1 MKTENIKKVIGVS
14 KRMERLYVVDVEV
27 DGKVVIDDWMVYS
40 GNQDWSLSNSEDL
53 FAFLQC
59 HFIGCNTE
67 EIVRVVA
74 DSVGDSFVGVE
85 KLSWFCPLLTP
96 VFGLMDVYVEL
107 RQP

>member
-14 KRMERLYVVDVEV
+14 KIMDCLYVVAVEV

-40 GNQDWSLSNSEDL
+40 GNQDWSSSNDEDR

-74 DSVGDSFVGVE
+74 DLVGDSFVGVE
-85 KLSWFCPLLTP
+85 KLNWFCPILTP
-96 VFGLMDVYVEL
+96 VFGLIRVFVEL